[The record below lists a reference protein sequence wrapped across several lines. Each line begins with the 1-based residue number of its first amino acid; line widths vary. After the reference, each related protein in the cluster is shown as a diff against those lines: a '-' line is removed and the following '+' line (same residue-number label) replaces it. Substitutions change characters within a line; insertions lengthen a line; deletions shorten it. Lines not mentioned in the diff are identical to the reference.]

1 MPEEETILL
10 TQDAY
15 DKMKKEL
22 DHLEGEVRS
31 QIAQKIKEARA
42 EGDLSENG
50 GYQAAKEAQGK
61 NEGRIAELTQKLRSA
76 RIMESPRD
84 GKAAKEVR
92 EGSVVKLKVGSQEGE
107 FLLGVRDLSCTTDK
121 KIISAKSPIGAAILN
136 HSAGETV
143 SYEAPG
149 GRKMEVEILSVAPL
163 SEA

>member
-1 MPEEETILL
+1 MPEEETIFL

-22 DHLEGEVRS
+22 EHLEGEVRS

-76 RIMESPRD
+76 QILKTSSD
-84 GKAAKEVR
+84 GKAG
-92 EGSVVKLKVGSQEGE
+92 EGSVVKLKVGDHEVE
-107 FLLGVRDLSCTTDK
+107 FLLGARDLSCTTDK
-121 KIISAKSPIGAAILN
+121 KIISPKSPIGAAVLGQE
-136 HSAGETV
+136 AGTTV
-143 SYEAPG
+143 TYEAPG
-149 GRKMEVEILSVAPL
+149 GREMQVEILSVTPL
-163 SEA
+163 GRS

>member
-1 MPEEETILL
+1 MPEEETIFL

-61 NEGRIAELTQKLRSA
+61 NEGRIAELTHKLRYAQILQTS
-76 RIMESPRD
+76 SD
-84 GKAAKEVR
+84 GRAE
-92 EGSVVKLKVGSQEGE
+92 EGSVVKLKVGDAEAE
-107 FLLGVRDLSCTTDK
+107 FLLGARDLSCATDK
-121 KIISAKSPIGAAILN
+121 KIISPKSPIG
-136 HSAGETV
+136 SAVLGHKAGDKVT
-143 SYEAPG
+143 YEAPG
-149 GRKMEVEILSVAPL
+149 GRQMEVEIISVTPL
-163 SEA
+163 G

>member
-1 MPEEETILL
+1 MPEEETIFL

-61 NEGRIAELTQKLRSA
+61 NEGRIAELTHKLRYAQILQAS
-76 RIMESPRD
+76 SD
-84 GKAAKEVR
+84 GRAE
-92 EGSVVKLKVGSQEGE
+92 EGSVVKLKVGDGEAE
-107 FLLGVRDLSCTTDK
+107 FLLGARDLSCTTDK
-121 KIISAKSPIGAAILN
+121 KIISPKSPIG
-136 HSAGETV
+136 SAVLGHKAGDKV
-143 SYEAPG
+143 NYEAPG
-149 GRKMEVEILSVAPL
+149 GRQMEVEIISVTPL
-163 SEA
+163 G

>member
-1 MPEEETILL
+1 MPEEETIFL

-61 NEGRIAELTQKLRSA
+61 NEGRIAELTHKLRYAQILQAS
-76 RIMESPRD
+76 SD
-84 GKAAKEVR
+84 GRAE
-92 EGSVVKLKVGSQEGE
+92 EGSVVKLKVGDAEAE
-107 FLLGVRDLSCTTDK
+107 FLLGARDLSCATDK
-121 KIISAKSPIGAAILN
+121 KIISPKSPIG
-136 HSAGETV
+136 SAVLGHKAGDKVT
-143 SYEAPG
+143 YQAPG
-149 GRKMEVEILSVAPL
+149 GRQMEVEIISVTPL
-163 SEA
+163 G

>member
-61 NEGRIAELTQKLRSA
+61 NEGRIAELAHKLRYAQILQTS
-76 RIMESPRD
+76 SD
-84 GKAAKEVR
+84 GRAE
-92 EGSVVKLKVGSQEGE
+92 EGSVVKLKVGDSEAE
-107 FLLGVRDLSCTTDK
+107 FLLGARDLSCTTDK
-121 KIISAKSPIGAAILN
+121 KIISPKSPIG
-136 HSAGETV
+136 SAVLGHKAGDKV
-143 SYEAPG
+143 NYEAPG
-149 GRKMEVEILSVAPL
+149 GRQMEVEIISVTPL
-163 SEA
+163 G